1 MNREPE
7 RSELERYFVG
17 ELEGKQAARIEE
29 HVRDCPE
36 CSRYLQDLETERIRF
51 LNVHPFEEFAGEESV
66 STGKSKKVSWIPRAI
81 QAPVAVVAFL
91 MLLAPLA
98 IVTHQLVSPDSQYRY
113 KGTSDL
119 TFFYKRNGLV
129 QRGVPSDTFYQG
141 DQLQIHYSSDRKQFV
156 SLFSVDNLG
165 AVSFYH
171 PDQLSPFCSMP
182 TDTGSSVAY
191 PASIILDDTEG
202 EELVVVLLSPSP
214 VKTDDVIGWIRSSAG
229 KNYSDLPK
237 LEKALHEDKLE
248 SKHKV
253 STLVIKK
260 G

>member
-17 ELEGKQAARIEE
+17 ELEGEQAAQIRE
-29 HVRDCPE
+29 HARNCPE
-36 CSRYLQDLETERIRF
+36 CSRYLQELETERIRF
-51 LNVHPFEEFAGEESV
+51 LNVHPFEEFAGEEKVTTS
-66 STGKSKKVSWIPRAI
+66 KSNKVSWIPRAI

-98 IVTHQLVSPDSQYRY
+98 IVTHQLVTPDKQYRY
-113 KGTSDL
+113 KGKSDL

-129 QRGVPSDTFYQG
+129 QKGVPSDTFYQG
-141 DQLQIHYSSDRKQFV
+141 DQLQIHYPSDRKQFV

-171 PDQLSPFCSMP
+171 PDQMSPFCSIP

-191 PASIILDDTEG
+191 PASIFLDNAEG
-202 EELVVVLLSPSP
+202 EELVVVLLSPNP
-214 VKTDDVIGWIRSSAG
+214 VKTDEVIGWVRSIAG
-229 KNYSDLPK
+229 RDFSDLSK
-237 LEKALHEDKLE
+237 LEKVLHEDKLK
-248 SKHKV
+248 SKHDV